1 MDRPARAERAFRQTP
16 ATAASA
22 APLTFFSR
30 GRSAI
35 VVALA
40 ALLAAATASAVAAAA
55 DLEPEPSAGGGH
67 LTMRDALLRALR
79 DSPRLPDSSL
89 ELRAREAESLQAGLL
104 PNPALTTE
112 VEDFGGGGSRDG
124 FNASQTTVSLAQLI
138 ELGGKR
144 AARVRVA
151 DANADLA
158 RWDFESIRMDVLS
171 TVAKAFLTTLA
182 AQDKLALTDELRRI
196 ADASVVTVARTVES
210 GAVSPVEEGRAKV
223 LLSQVEIEREQRA
236 RDLDLAR
243 IALAASWGS
252 STPAFVDVAG
262 ELNDVRKPQALEQ
275 LWLDVERN
283 PDLARWTSELEQ
295 RAATLSL
302 AEAQAVPDV
311 TVSAG
316 GRYYQDEGTAG
327 VVALFSVPL
336 PVFDRNQGAIQA
348 AQTRLDRAK
357 VEQRVAE
364 VSIRSAVAQA
374 YQQLL
379 ASYRQVVEL
388 RDRTIPQAQTVF
400 RGAQDAYARGLFRY
414 LEVLDAQ
421 RTLFQLRATYV
432 DALLAYHTQITD
444 IARLTGRDPSDS
456 AVPTSGALP

>member
-1 MDRPARAERAFRQTP
+1 
-16 ATAASA
+16 
-22 APLTFFSR
+22 
-30 GRSAI
+30 
-35 VVALA
+35 
-40 ALLAAATASAVAAAA
+40 
-55 DLEPEPSAGGGH
+55 
-67 LTMRDALLRALR
+67 MRDALLRALR

-112 VEDFGGGGSRDG
+112 VEDFGGGGSRDA

-158 RWDFESIRMDVLS
+158 RWDFESLRMDVLS
-171 TVAKAFLTTLA
+171 TVAKAFVAALA
-182 AQDKLALTDELRRI
+182 AQDKLALTEELRRI
-196 ADASVVTVARTVES
+196 ADESVTTVARTVQS

-223 LLSQVEIEREQRA
+223 LLSQVQIEREQRA
-236 RDLDLAR
+236 RDLDQAR
-243 IALAASWGS
+243 VALAASWGS
-252 STPAFVDVAG
+252 TNPTFLDVAG
-262 ELNDVRKPQALEQ
+262 DLTDVRKPQTLDQ

-283 PDLARWTSELEQ
+283 PDLARWSTEIEQ

-336 PVFDRNQGAIQA
+336 PVFNRNQGAIQA

-357 VEQRVAE
+357 VQQRVAE
-364 VSIRSAVAQA
+364 VSVRSSVAQA

-379 ASYRQVVEL
+379 AAYGQVVAL
-388 RDRTIPQAQTVF
+388 RDQTIPQAKAVF

-414 LEVLDAQ
+414 IEVLDAQ
-421 RTLFQLRATYV
+421 RTLFQLRASYV
-432 DALLAYHTQITD
+432 DALLAYHSQITD
-444 IARLTGRDPSDS
+444 IARLTGQDPSDS
-456 AVPTSGALP
+456 AAPTSGVQP